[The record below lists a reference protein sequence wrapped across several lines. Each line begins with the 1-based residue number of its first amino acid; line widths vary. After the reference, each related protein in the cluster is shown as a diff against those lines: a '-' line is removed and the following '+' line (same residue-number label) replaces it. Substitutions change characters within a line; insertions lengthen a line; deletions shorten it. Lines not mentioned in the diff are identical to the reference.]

1 MTTARAKAAIV
12 TGAGSGIGLAV
23 SRLLAEEGWRVALVD
38 VNDISTEIISSPE
51 TGGRHLA
58 IRADVS
64 DEAAVDA
71 AVSQAAREFG
81 GLDALINSAA
91 ITAPDDGDILKS
103 SVETFDRVLAVNL
116 RGTFLMCRRS
126 MPSLVESSGAIV
138 NVSSAAA
145 VMGLSSTAYPA
156 SKGGVNALTRAI
168 AHQVAES
175 GVRCTAVMPG
185 MVDTPMLAVAA
196 EKSGSSVR
204 PTPGVFDRRAHPDE
218 VAHLIVFLVSDR
230 ARFLTGGAIAADG
243 GLTKY

>member
-1 MTTARAKAAIV
+1 MSGAKGKSAIV

-23 SRLLAEEGWRVALVD
+23 SRLLAEQGWRVALVD
-38 VNDISTEIISSPE
+38 VNEIPPE
-51 TGGRHLA
+51 SMPPSREGGEHLS
-58 IRADVS
+58 IRANVADESDV
-64 DEAAVDA
+64 DEAVTRAVD
-71 AVSQAAREFG
+71 EFG

-91 ITAPDDGDILKS
+91 VTSADDVGILDS
-103 SVETFDRVLAVNL
+103 SVKTFDRVIAVNL
-116 RGTFLMCRRS
+116 RGTFLMCRRA
-126 MPSLVESSGAIV
+126 MPSLVDTAGAVV

-175 GVRCTAVMPG
+175 GVRCTSVMPG

-196 EKSGSSVR
+196 GKEGSSVR
-204 PTPGVFDRRAHPDE
+204 TTPGVFDRRAHPDE
-218 VAHLIVFLVSDR
+218 IAHLIAFLVSDN
-230 ARFLTGGAIAADG
+230 ARFITGGAIAADG